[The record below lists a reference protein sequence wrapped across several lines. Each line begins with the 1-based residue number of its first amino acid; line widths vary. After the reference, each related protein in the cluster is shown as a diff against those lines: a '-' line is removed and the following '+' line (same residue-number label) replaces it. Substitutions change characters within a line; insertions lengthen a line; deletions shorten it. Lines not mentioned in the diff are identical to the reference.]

1 MKRKLGFV
9 LAILFTLALDA
20 TGASA
25 DMQEDIDRAVSIIER
40 FQEIPESAIP
50 PAAIYTYGRN
60 QGIFGGVSLEGTV
73 IATRYSANEE
83 YYGKPMFPADI
94 LAGNVKPPPSAQ
106 KLLDVLKY

>member
-9 LAILFTLALDA
+9 LAILFTLALGA

-50 PAAIYTYGRN
+50 PAVLRDAKGLAIMTITKAGFIVSGR
-60 QGIFGGVSLEGTV
+60 GGTGVV
-73 IATRYSANEE
+73 IARTETGWS
-83 YYGKPMFPADI
+83 G
-94 LAGNVKPPPSAQ
+94 PSAAWESVF
-106 KLLDVLKY
+106 KPACRFLNT